1 MSKVEIEIESGKG
14 CCEDCPCMNGMGKP
28 AESKDA
34 LMAELKALL
43 NDNRANGQADR
54 QMKIDE
60 LMSKISDMGEED

>member
-1 MSKVEIEIESGKG
+1 MSKVEIEIEAGG
-14 CCEDCPCMNGMGKP
+14 CCEDCPCMKDMEQP

-34 LMAELKALL
+34 LVAELKALL

-60 LMSKISDMGEED
+60 LMGKIAEMGKED